1 MNAFTHFSAKPN
13 LNFLP
18 SLNNHRPVLVRPLSS
33 LSFTTQPQHVPIK
46 ASSSFSPEFSVPK
59 PAKQETAKSSPGI
72 LETLTQSHFQT
83 PFSCAV
89 VATVA
94 AAAVFLGRFSLRV
107 NPSIA
112 APVSAPATAEA
123 AVSDAETEKA
133 LQERLAANPNDVEAL
148 QSLVESKIQNQNI
161 GDAISIVN
169 RLMELEPSETEWPLL
184 RNHLFVLTGEFET
197 ARRGFNEILS
207 KEPLLVEA
215 YHGLITAVSEDDQ
228 VEELKGIEERIL
240 KAMKLCKTEDKKGQL
255 RDFKLLLAQIRAIE
269 YDYEEALKVYQ
280 ELVKE
285 EPTDFRPYLY
295 QAIMYTM
302 LGKDKEAKKHFQM
315 YRELLPE
322 GHPYSSFLDN
332 TMIASKLFAAAK

>member
-13 LNFLP
+13 LNSLP
-18 SLNNHRPVLVRPLSS
+18 SLNNHRPVLARRLSS
-33 LSFTTQPQHVPIK
+33 LSFTSPPPQHVPIK
-46 ASSSFSPEFSVPK
+46 ASSSFSLEFSVPK
-59 PAKQETAKSSPGI
+59 AANQETVKSSPGI
-72 LETLTQSHFQT
+72 LQTLTQSHF
-83 PFSCAV
+83 SCAV
-89 VATVA
+89 VTTVA
-94 AAAVFLGRFSLRV
+94 AAAVFLGRFCLRV
-107 NPSIA
+107 DPAIA

-123 AVSDAETEKA
+123 SAVSDAETEKA
-133 LQERLAANPNDVEAL
+133 LQERLAANPNDVAAL
-148 QSLVESKIQNQNI
+148 QSLMESKIQNRNI
-161 GDAISIVN
+161 GDAISIAN
-169 RLMELEPSETEWPLL
+169 RLIELEPSETEWPLL
-184 RNHLFVLTGEFET
+184 RNHLYVLTGEFDA
-197 ARRGFNEILS
+197 ARRGFNEILA

-228 VEELKGIEERIL
+228 IEELKGIEERIV
-240 KAMKLCKTEDKKGQL
+240 KAMKLCKSEDKKGEL

-302 LGKDKEAKKHFQM
+302 LGKDKEAQKHFQM